1 MSAGGSEFG
10 GAYMAP
16 LFSVPLASAP
26 SNAQRLK
33 PMRTLIG
40 AIGSRDSRDHAIG
53 ALVGARL
60 AADAPIA
67 AAQVVVE
74 DLSVDAAEVAE
85 RLSREWPRF
94 DRVILVG
101 AVMRDRPAGTI
112 AAYRWTGE
120 LADEAND
127 DALHDTLTSD
137 GTSNASFDS
146 TLVMLKRI
154 ADLPEEIVV
163 VEVEPEVAEG
173 ESLTPAAA
181 AAVERAR
188 ILVRR
193 LATNGRAVAGLPR
206 QALGGQSHRS
216 SLAD

>member
-1 MSAGGSEFG
+1 
-10 GAYMAP
+10 
-16 LFSVPLASAP
+16 
-26 SNAQRLK
+26 
-33 PMRTLIG
+33 MRTLIA
-40 AIGSRDSRDHAIG
+40 AIGARDSRDHAIG
-53 ALVGARL
+53 ALVSARL
-60 AADAPIA
+60 AGDAPIA

-101 AVMRDRPAGTI
+101 GVMRDRPAGTI
-112 AAYRWTGE
+112 AAYRWSGDVG
-120 LADEAND
+120 DEAND
-127 DALHDTLTSD
+127 DALHDTLTSN
-137 GTSNASFDS
+137 GANSAAFDS
-146 TLVMLKRI
+146 TLVMLRRI
-154 ADLPEEIVV
+154 ADLPDEIVV
-163 VEVEPEVAEG
+163 VEVEPEVAEAA
-173 ESLTPAAA
+173 SLTPAAA

-206 QALGGQSHRS
+206 QALGGQSYWS